1 MDGRIVKGIA
11 GFYYVYAT
19 DGILYSCKARG
30 IFRNKK
36 ITPLVG
42 DRVSFTI
49 TDDIDKEGSI
59 DSIYPRQNSLIRPAV
74 ANVDQAVVFFAR
86 NNPVP
91 DMGLV
96 DRLLITMEKMS
107 ITPILVFNKSDLEQ
121 SPGLDLDEEKR
132 GFIAAG
138 YPVYDICVKT
148 GEGVEA
154 VKEALRGHTTTLA
167 GPSGAGKSS
176 FINLVCPDAGMET
189 GEVSDRLGRGRHTT
203 RHAQIFVVDPDS
215 FIVDTPGFSSYDL
228 MDIKPEELG
237 GMYPEFAEFISRC
250 RFSGCSHTHEPD
262 CAVRTAVEQGD
273 IPKYRYNRYVRF
285 YEDLK
290 AAKKY

>member
-1 MDGRIVKGIA
+1 MEGRIVKGIA

-19 DGILYSCKARG
+19 DGILYACKARG

-42 DRVSFTI
+42 DRVTFTI
-49 TDDIDKEGSI
+49 TDDTDKEGSI
-59 DSIYPRQNSLIRPAV
+59 DSIFPRINSLIRPAV

-86 NNPVP
+86 NNPTP

-96 DRLLITMEKMS
+96 DRLLITMEKMN
-107 ITPILVFNKSDLEQ
+107 ITSILVFNKSDLEF
-121 SPGLDLDEEKR
+121 SPELDLEEEKKA
-132 GFIAAG
+132 FIAAG

-148 GEGVEA
+148 GDGVEELKA
-154 VKEALRGHTTTLA
+154 VLQGHTTTLA
-167 GPSGAGKSS
+167 GPSGVGKSS
-176 FINLVCPDAGMET
+176 FINAVCPDAGMET

-228 MDIKPEELG
+228 VDIKPEELG
-237 GMYPEFAEFISRC
+237 GMYPEFADYVSDC

-262 CAVRTAVEQGD
+262 CGVREAVERGD
-273 IPKYRYNRYVRF
+273 IPEYRYNRYVRF

-290 AAKKY
+290 ALRKY